1 MGKRCACCGKLIEE
15 TEPYF
20 KCLEN
25 FLLVK
30 VFDSE
35 EDNIFC
41 SRECFCEQMFLE
53 EVHLDEEIDS

>member
-1 MGKRCACCGKLIEE
+1 MEKICACCGMVIEE
-15 TEPYF
+15 GESYF

-30 VFDSE
+30 FFDSE

-41 SRECFCEQMFLE
+41 SKECFCEQLFL
-53 EVHLDEEIDS
+53 EEIDS

>member
-1 MGKRCACCGKLIEE
+1 MEKRCARCGSLIEE

-30 VFDSE
+30 FFDSE

-41 SRECFCEQMFLE
+41 SKECFCEQMFLA
-53 EVHLDEEIDS
+53 EVYSDEEIHS

>member
-1 MGKRCACCGKLIEE
+1 MEKRCACCGLLIED

-30 VFDSE
+30 FFDSK

-41 SRECFCEQMFLE
+41 SRECFCEQMFLKAIYSG
-53 EVHLDEEIDS
+53 EEIDS